1 MVVNQLPLNGK
12 VQIIQADV
20 FDWRPQRGTKY
31 DTVYMDIWPWL
42 DNNTYQ
48 KEMLPLK
55 RKFARYLKN
64 HPPHSRDF
72 SRELGGCAK
81 RISAGH
87 QACFCVSS

>member
-1 MVVNQLPLNGK
+1 M
-12 VQIIQADV
+12 
-20 FDWRPQRGTKY
+20 
-31 DTVYMDIWPWL
+31 
-42 DNNTYQ
+42 
-48 KEMLPLK
+48 KEMMRYMTG
-55 RKFARYLKN
+55 RKTYLEDLCEYYSEPEGVADHLKN